1 MAKNRN
7 TVISENGNIDDY
19 SKDLFEY
26 WLPRLTADG
35 VDTNDVL
42 TVHKQVSGWSE
53 WPYAWAEMGDNYLS
67 LAKSRKADGHKFST
81 GEALL
86 RASLAY
92 HCGQIVA
99 FNTPELKAKL
109 QQRKVTAFR
118 EAAPLLDPPAER
130 LEITFKNLKIPG
142 FLRLPKERK
151 IPAPCVLLV
160 PGLDSTKE
168 DFNTISEMCVRRGLA
183 SFAFD
188 GPGQGEVH
196 KDAFLT
202 EGYENCILAVFD
214 TIAERPEIDNKRI
227 GTLGRSLGG
236 YYVIRAAASNEKI
249 AATVV
254 FGGAYDLSDFPD
266 MPFLIRDGFRHA
278 TGADSE
284 QEALSLMG
292 KATLDDCIIKIKT
305 PTLVVHGKRDQIFN
319 WKQAKRIA
327 DSLPGQAT
335 LVLDEDG
342 VHCCHNHAFQYR
354 TLMIDWLSRVL

>member
-1 MAKNRN
+1 MANNKN
-7 TVISENGNIDDY
+7 TVMYEKKNIDNY

-42 TVHKQVSGWSE
+42 RVHRQVSGWND
-53 WPYAWAEMGDNYLS
+53 WPCAWAEMGDNYIS
-67 LAKSRKADGHKFST
+67 LAKSRKADGYHFST

-99 FNTPELKAKL
+99 FNTPELKAEL
-109 QQRKVTAFR
+109 QQRKVSAFR
-118 EAAPLLDPPAER
+118 EAAPLLLPPAER
-130 LEITFKNLKIPG
+130 LEIAFKNLKIPG
-142 FLRLPKERK
+142 FLRLPKEANT
-151 IPAPCVLLV
+151 PVPCVLLV

-168 DFNTISEMCVRRGLA
+168 DFNTISEMCIQRGLA

-196 KDAFLT
+196 KDAFLE
-202 EGYENCILAVFD
+202 EGYENCILAVF
-214 TIAERPEIDNKRI
+214 ESVSQRPEIDSKRI

-236 YYVIRAAASNEKI
+236 YYVMRAAASNKEI

-254 FGGAYDLSDFPD
+254 FGGTYDLSDFPN

-278 TGADSE
+278 TGAKSE
-284 QEALSLMG
+284 KEALSLMG
-292 KATLDDCIIKIKT
+292 KATLDDCITTIKT

-319 WKQAKRIA
+319 WKQAKRIV
-327 DSLPGQAT
+327 DSLTGQAT
-335 LVLDEDG
+335 LALDEDG

-354 TLMIDWLSRVL
+354 TYMIDWLSKVL

>member
-1 MAKNRN
+1 MVHKKNNVISKNRN
-7 TVISENGNIDDY
+7 IENY

-42 TVHKQVSGWSE
+42 RVHRKVSGWSE
-53 WPYAWAEMGDNYLS
+53 WPCAWSKIGDNYLS
-67 LAKSRKADGHKFST
+67 LAKTRKADGYNFSA

-86 RASLAY
+86 RASLSY

-99 FNTPELKAKL
+99 FNTPELKTKL
-109 QQRKVTAFR
+109 QQCKVSAFR
-118 EAAPLLDPPAER
+118 EAAPLLNPPAQR
-130 LEITFKNLKIPG
+130 LEITFKNIQIPG
-142 FLRLPKERK
+142 FLRLPKDTSN
-151 IPAPCVLLV
+151 PFPCVLLV

-168 DFNTISEMCVRRGLA
+168 DFNTISEMCIRRGLA

-196 KDAFLT
+196 KDAFLK
-202 EGYENCILAVFD
+202 EGYEDCILAVLES
-214 TIAERPEIDNKRI
+214 ISQRPEIDSKRI

-236 YYVIRAAASNEKI
+236 YYVMRASAYSKKI

-254 FGGAYDLSDFPD
+254 FGGTYDLSDFSN

-278 TGADSE
+278 TGAKNE
-284 QEALSLMG
+284 KEALSLMG
-292 KATLDDCIIKIKT
+292 KATLDDCITKIKT
-305 PTLVVHGKRDQIFN
+305 PTLVVHGKKDKIFN

-327 DSLPGQAT
+327 DSLPDQAT
-335 LVLDEDG
+335 LALDEDG

-354 TLMIDWLSRVL
+354 SYMIDWLSKVL